1 MGFETDKRFSPSR
14 FKGAP
19 APRRYSA
26 EGRSDKAAEATRKA
40 CFEESA
46 ARNQYR
52 HPVAVRTGP
61 TARNENK

>member
-1 MGFETDKRFSPSR
+1 MGFETDKRFNPRR

-46 ARNQYR
+46 LRNQYQ
-52 HPVAVRTGP
+52 HPVVVGTEPTG
-61 TARNENK
+61 RNENK